1 MSNLRVSA
9 SPHIRDNATTEKI
22 MLDVIIALAPAFIV
36 GVLVFGVQAAI
47 VVLVCVATCVLSEW
61 LYEKG
66 LKKPSTISDLSAVVT
81 GMLLGFNLPVGIPI
95 WMAVI
100 GSAFA
105 IIIVK
110 QLFGGIGKNFANP
123 AITARVFMIIAFPVA
138 MATWVFPDAVSSAT
152 PLALVARGD
161 LASLPTIQ
169 NMLLGVR
176 GGCIGET
183 SVIALALGGIYLLA
197 RRVITWHTPVTF
209 IATVFVLTALLG
221 QQPVYQML
229 SGGLFIGAI
238 FMATDYVSTPQTNWG
253 RVIFGVGAG
262 ILTVLIRV
270 YGSYPEGVSF
280 AILLMNMA
288 VPFINR
294 LTLHKAFGGVNA

>member
-1 MSNLRVSA
+1 
-9 SPHIRDNATTEKI
+9 

-36 GVLVFGVQAAI
+36 GVLVFGVRAAI

-66 LKKPSTISDLSAVVT
+66 MKKPSTISDLSAVVT

-105 IIIVK
+105 IIIIK

-123 AITARVFMIIAFPVA
+123 AITARVFMVVAFPLA
-138 MATWVFPDAVSSAT
+138 MATWVIPDGVSSAT
-152 PLALVARGD
+152 PLTLIAQGNIGE
-161 LASLPTIQ
+161 SLPAVKD
-169 NMLLGVR
+169 MLLGVR

-183 SVIALALGGIYLLA
+183 SVIALALGGIYLLI

-209 IATVFVLTALLG
+209 IGTVLVLTALLG

-229 SGGLFIGAI
+229 AGGLFVGAI
-238 FMATDYVSTPQTNWG
+238 FMATDYATTPQTNWG

-270 YGSYPEGVSF
+270 YGGYPEGVSF
-280 AILLMNMA
+280 AILLMNMM

-294 LTLHKAFGGVNA
+294 LTLHKAFGGVKV